1 MENVASQDNNANS
14 CFGAGSVAGAVIG
27 TFLTTVLLSAVAAL
41 LYKQWRRHKGK
52 HLVLVTDPEIV
63 EDAYAFDNPCFKDA
77 TPAMGR
83 IAERAISMGTP
94 QDTPA
99 KDSTRWSTPWTS
111 LGLGSTNR
119 NDKRRTLDD
128 SCLGPKATRVSV
140 VSLRSR
146 DFTGLGFNVCG
157 NMREGIFVK
166 DLLHRGPAS
175 ESGRIHPG
183 DRIASVKISFRNMV
197 YEDAL
202 TILSYASPYDV
213 ELEVESGGTGSKPTT
228 LLKKTVGPSPT
239 RICHPLYRSQSIPE
253 LSQAHKSSAKRLFIA
268 DPNESVGSNYS
279 TMNSTLKSSKSTP
292 GSHTLER
299 RHDEAKNNHHKF
311 GIKVLPALDGTV
323 HRIENQNEHNTNL
336 ERRHSKRMDV
346 EKYMASPTVNS
357 VSVMDGEG
365 GRVRSE
371 NVETPENLRNCL
383 KSGNKKGSDTIGK
396 DVPDNPEKTTNGE
409 TIAIPSEV
417 PAEVHNAAMAARR
430 NRKNSSELLNS
441 PKILLPETNEPTEDP
456 KSPPKNKRKAPA
468 PPKSTGNEPDV
479 VTPVKKIVS
488 ASISHDPEKEDAIDS
503 IADYTESLN
512 EYVNKVRETTDD
524 AEARRARLE
533 SHVVHR
539 RNSESDTDSE
549 VQNSFTTIELNPADI
564 TIHRT
569 PVPEVNDNDEDEDE
583 EDDVYRKAASLGDLS
598 KYENKTSTPL
608 ERAQSLDM
616 TDTGSKKRK
625 APLPP
630 EDINEST
637 EDLTKLD
644 QMDTF
649 DRRKLKKSNE
659 WGTLE
664 DVLWTKDEEGEE
676 ERPMKP
682 RTRKKSNSTLE
693 RSKSAVEIKMKEEI
707 LSPVVNER
715 LNVVEP
721 SKGEDADTSIE
732 LYNLP
737 LSKRLTQEFIH
748 AERMFNPDEDN
759 SLARIVNDGTVVK
772 SPTLEEMELDFR
784 QAKPL
789 PNEEDEGEDED
800 DEERAVVVLD
810 ENDYESPVNEDFS
823 RALRYFEMHSSRSP
837 TGSNEPTKVNLT
849 RLDEWR
855 EENARMANGTLLL
868 YTGKRPVVEEPITKL
883 LVDRK
888 CRGCDEKYAQ
898 HDHNCGGST
907 AGGGRSMESG
917 KDRRHHQ
924 ETQERNNRQSI
935 PEEKSFDSVHS
946 SSTKDLSVGRSSTPT
961 HSKVYSK
968 SETEISKLQESKP
981 TNEFNVDNRENSIS
995 TFHAHRSK
1003 FEEKSEQRGDRYSP
1017 VKSKSPTEPSFFDT
1031 HFAKRGIGITSN
1043 KELERDDDEEEEED
1057 EYEFGSN
1064 VTVNS
1069 KNLSSPNNDR
1079 HNISNVS
1086 VSSGENSEDS
1096 GLVRESIDYNPQESE
1111 NRPPLPSTPM
1121 PNSPQKMTYITEIKV
1136 SANRDNVHDFDSES
1150 DDTNT
1155 VTGNNGEPRKL
1166 THHEITVTSNGK
1178 STSGKKPPV
1187 PPRRSDITKMTKDDK
1202 SEKHVVYV
1210 SEYKSTTGKD
1220 SQLAD
1225 SSNIMEEKQS
1235 EGGNKKFEH
1244 WIFLGDGNNKD
1255 QNRWGNGSSQP
1266 QSVTNIVL
1274 SSGDDKM
1281 IHQ

>member
-1 MENVASQDNNANS
+1 MEDIASQDINASS
-14 CFGAGSVAGAVIG
+14 CFGTGSVAGAVIG
-27 TFLTTVLLSAVAAL
+27 TFLTTILLSAVAAL

-77 TPAMGR
+77 TPAVGR
-83 IAERAISMGTP
+83 ISADRSISMVP
-94 QDTPA
+94 DTPA

-111 LGLGSTNR
+111 LGIGSTNR

-213 ELEVESGGTGSKPTT
+213 ELEVESGGTGSKPAT

-336 ERRHSKRMDV
+336 ERRHSKKMDV
-346 EKYMASPTVNS
+346 EKHMSSSSGSTSVN
-357 VSVMDGEG
+357 VTDGTSENLNK
-365 GRVRSE
+365 VRSAE
-371 NVETPENLRNCL
+371 PQQRTENLSNIL
-383 KSGNKKGSDTIGK
+383 KSNKRTLEMNGI
-396 DVPDNPEKTTNGE
+396 DVLDNPDKSTSESIT
-409 TIAIPSEV
+409 IPSEV

-441 PKILLPETNEPTEDP
+441 PKVFSQDSNDIEDL

-468 PPKSTGNEPDV
+468 PPKTNNSNNEPPDV

-488 ASISHDPEKEDAIDS
+488 PSRSHDLEKEDAIDS
-503 IADYTESLN
+503 IADYTESLSD
-512 EYVNKVRETTDD
+512 YVNKVRDITDD
-524 AEARRARLE
+524 TELRRPRLE
-533 SHVVHR
+533 SHIVHR

-569 PVPEVNDNDEDEDE
+569 PVPEVNDDE

-598 KYENKTSTPL
+598 KYESKTSTPL

-616 TDTGSKKRK
+616 TDTGAKKRK

-644 QMDTF
+644 QIDTF
-649 DRRKLKKSNE
+649 DKCKLKKSNE

-664 DVLWTKDEEGEE
+664 DVLWTKEE
-676 ERPMKP
+676 EDDRSKKP

-693 RSKSAVEIKMKEEI
+693 RSKSAVEIKLKDEL
-707 LSPVVNER
+707 LSPVANER
-715 LNVVEP
+715 LDDIETDVNE
-721 SKGEDADTSIE
+721 TSIE

-759 SLARIVNDGTVVK
+759 SLARIVNDGMVVK

-789 PNEEDEGEDED
+789 SNDDDED
-800 DEERAVVVLD
+800 DAAVVVE
-810 ENDYESPVNEDFS
+810 ENDYDESPVNEDFN
-823 RALRYFEMHSSRSP
+823 RALRYFEMHASKSP
-837 TGSNEPTKVNLT
+837 TVSNESTKINLT

-855 EENARMANGTLLL
+855 EESSRLSNDATFYA
-868 YTGKRPVVEEPITKL
+868 GKKAVIEEPITKI
-883 LVDRK
+883 LVDKK
-888 CRGCDEKYAQ
+888 CRGCEEKYGQ
-898 HDHNCGGST
+898 HEHNCKRHSI
-907 AGGGRSMESG
+907 EPI
-917 KDRRHHQ
+917 KDKRYHNDS
-924 ETQERNNRQSI
+924 QERNRQSTL
-935 PEEKSFDSVHS
+935 EDKSFESVHS
-946 SSTKDLSVGRSSTPT
+946 TNVKELSGVGRSSTPT
-961 HSKVYSK
+961 HSKVHFSK
-968 SETEISKLQESKP
+968 SEAEVSKMQELKS
-981 TNEFNVDNRENSIS
+981 NEFNADNKEHSVS
-995 TFHAHRSK
+995 TFHVHRSK
-1003 FEEKSEQRGDRYSP
+1003 FEEKSDQRERYSP
-1017 VKSKSPTEPSFFDT
+1017 VKSKSPMEPLLDSQFT
-1031 HFAKRGIGITSN
+1031 KRNVGVSN
-1043 KELERDDDEEEEED
+1043 NKKLGRDDEREEEEEEEEEEED

-1096 GLVRESIDYNPQESE
+1096 GLVRESIDYNLQESE
-1111 NRPPLPSTPM
+1111 SRPPLPSTPM

-1136 SANRDNVHDFDSES
+1136 SANRDNIHDLDSES
-1150 DDTNT
+1150 EDVHP
-1155 VTGNNGEPRKL
+1155 VTGNNGEARKL

-1178 STSGKKPPV
+1178 PTSGKKPPV
-1187 PPRRSDITKMTKDDK
+1187 PPRRSDITKMAKEDK
-1202 SEKHVVYV
+1202 TEKHVVYV

-1220 SQLAD
+1220 SQTTDINLAD
-1225 SSNIMEEKQS
+1225 EKQS
-1235 EGGNKKFEH
+1235 EAANKKFEH
-1244 WIFLGDGNNKD
+1244 WIFLGDNKD

-1266 QSVTNIVL
+1266 QSVTNIML

>member
-1 MENVASQDNNANS
+1 MKRMMLKEDEQHVHGVLHILTPQWINRLSKY
-14 CFGAGSVAGAVIG
+14 VI
-27 TFLTTVLLSAVAAL
+27 
-41 LYKQWRRHKGK
+41 GK

-77 TPAMGR
+77 TPTDRR
-83 IAERAISMGTP
+83 ISTDRPITIIP
-94 QDTPA
+94 DTTPA

-111 LGLGSTNR
+111 LGIGSTNR

-128 SCLGPKATRVSV
+128 SCLGPKATRVCV

-213 ELEVESGGTGSKPTT
+213 ELEVESGGTGSKPAT

-336 ERRHSKRMDV
+336 ERRHSKKMDV
-346 EKYMASPTVNS
+346 EKHMSNSSATVN
-357 VSVMDGEG
+357 VIEG
-365 GRVRSE
+365 TSE
-371 NVETPENLRNCL
+371 NLNKVRTTEPQKSDNLPNFL
-383 KSGNKKGSDTIGK
+383 KSTKRRSLEINGIDVIDNSDKSMNESIT
-396 DVPDNPEKTTNGE
+396 
-409 TIAIPSEV
+409 IPSEV

-430 NRKNSSELLNS
+430 NRKNSAELLNS
-441 PKILLPETNEPTEDP
+441 PKIVSQDLNDMDDP

-468 PPKSTGNEPDV
+468 PPKTCSNNEPDV
-479 VTPVKKIVS
+479 VTPVKKIITPS
-488 ASISHDPEKEDAIDS
+488 RSPQNLEKEDAIDS

-512 EYVNKVRETTDD
+512 DYVNKVKDDTTDD
-524 AEARRARLE
+524 ATDETEIRRPRIE
-533 SHVVHR
+533 SHIVHR

-549 VQNSFTTIELNPADI
+549 VQNSFTTIELNSADI

-569 PVPEVNDNDEDEDE
+569 PVPEVNDDED
-583 EDDVYRKAASLGDLS
+583 DDVYRKAASLGDLS
-598 KYENKTSTPL
+598 KYESKTSTPL

-616 TDTGSKKRK
+616 TDTGLKKRK

-649 DRRKLKKSNE
+649 DKCKLKKSNE

-664 DVLWTKDEEGEE
+664 DVLWTKEDEDDKSK
-676 ERPMKP
+676 KP

-693 RSKSAVEIKMKEEI
+693 RSKSSVEIKLKDEV
-707 LSPVVNER
+707 LTPVANNDRLDDIEVDDNE
-715 LNVVEP
+715 
-721 SKGEDADTSIE
+721 TSIE

-748 AERMFNPDEDN
+748 TERMFNPDEDN
-759 SLARIVNDGTVVK
+759 SLARIVNDGKVVK
-772 SPTLEEMELDFR
+772 SPTMEEIELDFR

-789 PNEEDEGEDED
+789 PNEDDED
-800 DEERAVVVLD
+800 DAIAITE
-810 ENDYESPVNEDFS
+810 ENDYGSPVNEDFS
-823 RALRYFEMHSSRSP
+823 RALRYFEMHASKSP
-837 TGSNEPTKVNLT
+837 TNSNESTKVNLT

-855 EENARMANGTLLL
+855 EESLRLSNDPTL
-868 YTGKRPVVEEPITKL
+868 YVGKKVVVEEPMTKIF
-883 LVDRK
+883 VDKK
-888 CRGCDEKYAQ
+888 CRGC
-898 HDHNCGGST
+898 
-907 AGGGRSMESG
+907 
-917 KDRRHHQ
+917 
-924 ETQERNNRQSI
+924 
-935 PEEKSFDSVHS
+935 EEKSEQHENNCKRRSLESVQDNKRYRNNDYQEHS
-946 SSTKDLSVGRSSTPT
+946 RQSTPENKSFESVYSSNVKDINVGARSSTPT
-961 HSKVYSK
+961 YSKVNYSK
-968 SETEISKLQESKP
+968 LDTEISKTQDQLKSN
-981 TNEFNVDNRENSIS
+981 NELDLEHRENSLS
-995 TFHAHRSK
+995 TFHANRSK
-1003 FEEKSEQRGDRYSP
+1003 FEEKSDQRGRYSP
-1017 VKSKSPTEPSFFDT
+1017 IKSKSPTELLLESNFT
-1031 HFAKRGIGITSN
+1031 KRNLSLSNNN
-1043 KELERDDDEEEEED
+1043 KELERENDNHDDHDDEEIEEED

-1069 KNLSSPNNDR
+1069 KNLSPNNDR
-1079 HNISNVS
+1079 HNISNIS

-1096 GLVRESIDYNPQESE
+1096 GLVRESIDYNSQESE
-1111 NRPPLPSTPM
+1111 TRPPLPSTPM
-1121 PNSPQKMTYITEIKV
+1121 PNNSQKMTYITEIKV
-1136 SANRDNVHDFDSES
+1136 SANRDN
-1150 DDTNT
+1150 
-1155 VTGNNGEPRKL
+1155 
-1166 THHEITVTSNGK
+1166 I
-1178 STSGKKPPV
+1178 
-1187 PPRRSDITKMTKDDK
+1187 RSDHDNITEDVQAVTDDK
-1202 SEKHVVYV
+1202 TEKNVVYV
-1210 SEYKSTTGKD
+1210 SEYKSMTGKD
-1220 SQLAD
+1220 AQISDTNLTD
-1225 SSNIMEEKQS
+1225 DKLS
-1235 EGGNKKFEH
+1235 ESNKKFEH
-1244 WIFLGDGNNKD
+1244 WIFLGDNKD

-1266 QSVTNIVL
+1266 QSVTNIML

-1281 IHQ
+1281 LNQ